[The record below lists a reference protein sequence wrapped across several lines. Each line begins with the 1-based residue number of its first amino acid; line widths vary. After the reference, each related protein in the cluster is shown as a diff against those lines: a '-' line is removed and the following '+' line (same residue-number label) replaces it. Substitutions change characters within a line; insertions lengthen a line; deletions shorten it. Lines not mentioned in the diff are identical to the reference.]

1 MQLNGCINNRTS
13 SHRISSLSLILG
25 AIVLELHLC
34 HKHLLVLGYTAGYSV
49 IRLRET
55 VVEIE
60 RVKDHVFIVCH
71 RPVCRVLI
79 GYFMNLTRN
88 SVAIADLLPH
98 VPIYGSQIL
107 FRQYHGSCFQ
117 P

>member
-1 MQLNGCINNRTS
+1 VRII
-13 SHRISSLSLILG
+13 SHRISSLSLILR

-34 HKHLLVLGYTAGYSV
+34 HKHLLVLGYTARYSV

-60 RVKDHVFIVCH
+60 RVKDYVFIVCH

-79 GYFMNLTRN
+79 AYFMDLTRN
-88 SVAIADLLPH
+88 SIAIADLLPH
-98 VPIYGSQIL
+98 VPFMARKYSFVNTMGTVSNLRVPI
-107 FRQYHGSCFQ
+107 RE
-117 P
+117 